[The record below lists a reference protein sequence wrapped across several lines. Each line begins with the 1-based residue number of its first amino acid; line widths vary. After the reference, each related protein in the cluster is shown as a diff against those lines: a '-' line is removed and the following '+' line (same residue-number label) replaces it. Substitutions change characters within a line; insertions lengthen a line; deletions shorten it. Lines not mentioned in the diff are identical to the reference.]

1 MVRSAGSLLQL
12 LTLSH
17 LSYGSA
23 LHIST
28 PRHPVERGH
37 ATTRRASATSLVWA
51 LAATLAASAAAE
63 DLPSVSVPSV
73 VYKDNAAEGDIGT
86 RPAVFGV
93 PAGALYFAF
102 AGSVQ
107 LSIALKGQQGTM
119 MKNGTIYRNGKLV
132 AQPFKFSADDA
143 ASAASAARLA
153 STNSSKKR

>member
-1 MVRSAGSLLQL
+1 M
-12 LTLSH
+12 
-17 LSYGSA
+17 
-23 LHIST
+23 
-28 PRHPVERGH
+28 
-37 ATTRRASATSLVWA
+37 
-51 LAATLAASAAAE
+51 
-63 DLPSVSVPSV
+63 SVPSV